1 MYLVS
6 KFIILICYNT
16 CIEVLIMM
24 KHLTKIF
31 VSLAIILF
39 VIGYYLQA
47 TGHENQ
53 GVKLL
58 LELCLSYVLLLIVIM
73 IERKQKITF

>member
-1 MYLVS
+1 
-6 KFIILICYNT
+6 
-16 CIEVLIMM
+16 MM

-58 LELCLSYVLLLIVIM
+58 LAIMFIICAFINRNNDRKKTENNILDSILAFDVRYRVL
-73 IERKQKITF
+73 F

>member
-58 LELCLSYVLLLIVIM
+58 LVAIM
-73 IERKQKITF
+73 FIICAFINRNNDRKKNRK

>member
-1 MYLVS
+1 
-6 KFIILICYNT
+6 
-16 CIEVLIMM
+16 MM

-58 LELCLSYVLLLIVIM
+58 LAAIMFIICALLIVIM
-73 IERKQKITF
+73 IERKTENNILDSILAFDVRYRVLF

>member
-1 MYLVS
+1 
-6 KFIILICYNT
+6 
-16 CIEVLIMM
+16 MM

-58 LELCLSYVLLLIVIM
+58 LATIMFIICAFINRNNDRKKTENNILDSILAFDVRYRVLFF
-73 IERKQKITF
+73 K

>member
-39 VIGYYLQA
+39 VGYYLQDR
-47 TGHENQ
+47 ENQ
-53 GVKLL
+53 GVKL
-58 LELCLSYVLLLIVIM
+58 
-73 IERKQKITF
+73 FN

>member
-1 MYLVS
+1 
-6 KFIILICYNT
+6 
-16 CIEVLIMM
+16 MM

-58 LELCLSYVLLLIVIM
+58 LVFAKLPL
-73 IERKQKITF
+73 QKYI

>member
-1 MYLVS
+1 
-6 KFIILICYNT
+6 
-16 CIEVLIMM
+16 MM

-58 LELCLSYVLLLIVIM
+58 AAIM
-73 IERKQKITF
+73 FIICAFINRNNDRKKNRK

>member
-1 MYLVS
+1 
-6 KFIILICYNT
+6 
-16 CIEVLIMM
+16 MM

-58 LELCLSYVLLLIVIM
+58 LAQLCLSYVLLLIVIM
-73 IERKQKITF
+73 IERKTENNILDSILAFDVRYRVLFK

>member
-31 VSLAIILF
+31 VSLAIIF

-58 LELCLSYVLLLIVIM
+58 LANYVYHM
-73 IERKQKITF
+73 CFY

>member
-1 MYLVS
+1 
-6 KFIILICYNT
+6 
-16 CIEVLIMM
+16 M

-47 TGHENQ
+47 TGH
-53 GVKLL
+53 
-58 LELCLSYVLLLIVIM
+58 
-73 IERKQKITF
+73 